1 MGETV
6 IDGSEFFYRER
17 GSGPVALFIH
27 GFPLDSSLWIEQLVA
42 LRDVRRCV
50 APDLRGFG
58 RSVPSIRPVLS
69 MDEHADD
76 LVDLLDALGIDLV
89 DLVGLSMGGYVS
101 LAFAERHSERL
112 RSLVLVDTK
121 ATADSDEARAGRDR
135 MAAKVVAQSRE
146 AIIADLMPVLVAG
159 TASTWLEGRVR
170 QMVTE
175 TRVETIVAAAEGMK
189 LRPDRTGVLGEIDVP
204 VAVIVGEQDVLIPPA
219 EARAMAEAVGAT
231 LTVIPDAGHMSPIEQ
246 PGAVTEAL
254 REFWTA

>member
-27 GFPLDSSLWIEQLVA
+27 GFPLDASMWIEQLVA
-42 LRDVRRCV
+42 LSDVRRCV

-58 RSVPSIRPVLS
+58 RSDPSIRPALS

-76 LVDLLDALGIDLV
+76 VADLLDVLGIDLV
-89 DLVGLSMGGYVS
+89 DLVGLSMGGYVA
-101 LAFAERHSERL
+101 LAFAERHPERL
-112 RSLVLVDTK
+112 RSLALVDTK
-121 ATADSDEARAGRDR
+121 ATADSKDAKAGRDR
-135 MAAKVVAQSRE
+135 MAAKVVAQGRE
-146 AIIADLMPVLVAG
+146 AIVADLMPVLVAD

-170 QMVTE
+170 QMVTD
-175 TRVETIVAAAEGMK
+175 TRVETMVAALEGMQQ
-189 LRPDRTGVLGEIDVP
+189 RPDRSSVLDEIAVP

-219 EARAMAEAVGAT
+219 EARTMAAIAGAT
-231 LTVIPDAGHMSPIEQ
+231 VTVIPDAGHMSPIEQ
-246 PGAVTEAL
+246 PGAVAEAL

>member
-1 MGETV
+1 MGATV
-6 IDGSEFFYRER
+6 IDGNEFFYRER
-17 GSGPVALFIH
+17 GSGRVALFIH
-27 GFPLDSSLWIEQLVA
+27 GFPLDSSMWIEQLVA
-42 LRDVRRCV
+42 LSDVRRCV

-58 RSVPSIRPVLS
+58 RSDPSIRPALS

-101 LAFAERHSERL
+101 LAFAERHPERL

-121 ATADSDEARAGRDR
+121 ATADSDEARVGRDR
-135 MAAKVVAQSRE
+135 MAAKVVAQGRE
-146 AIIADLMPVLVAG
+146 AIIADLMPVLLAG

-170 QMVTE
+170 QMVTD

-204 VAVIVGEQDVLIPPA
+204 VAVIVGEQDVLMPPA
-219 EARAMAEAVGAT
+219 EARAMAAVAGAT
-231 LTVIPDAGHMSPIEQ
+231 MSVIPDAGHVSPIEQ
-246 PGAVTEAL
+246 PGAVAEAL